1 MIITGRKAPIMAQVN
16 LYVVI
21 KMVMESKS
29 SENFDADVLTYD
41 RSKKTARESLFFTA
55 TRDAFGS
62 SVPDNYTLFDPLDD
76 SGKVKPFPLG
86 RFLMW
91 DAPDTTKEFSTVDM
105 SITLFDNDGKT
116 ALPRAIRRYK
126 SCGICAS
133 LAERVRKEMEA
144 SSEDGSFK
152 FAALV

>member
-1 MIITGRKAPIMAQVN
+1 MAKVN

-21 KMVMESKS
+21 KMVMESNS
-29 SENFDADVLTYD
+29 PENFDADVLTYD
-41 RSKKTARESLFFTA
+41 RTKRTARESLFFTA

-76 SGKVKPFPLG
+76 DGKRKPFPLG

-91 DAPDTTKEFSTVDM
+91 DLPDTTKEFSTVDM
-105 SITLFDNDGKT
+105 SITLFDNDGKSE
-116 ALPRAIRRYK
+116 LPRAIRRYK
-126 SCGICAS
+126 SCGICPS

-144 SSEDGSFK
+144 SREEGTFK
-152 FAALV
+152 FAALI